1 VYNIIRNYNI
11 IEVKREICIQNIC
24 SQHNLCK
31 PVIDWWLV
39 QNGGVIISPV
49 MEETI
54 YQKLNRINN
63 TLYLKSQ
70 KYGEKKIT
78 TIIKN
83 VWKLVF
89 KLHELGIYHGDCHQ
103 GNIMTDENDTMYF
116 IDMGLSKFTLEL
128 PGGKNT
134 EKRKDAVMDKYII
147 DYANSATFLDETK
160 VENITAILFDKIQV
174 YLDNGE
180 NYYDAE
186 RKTINEM
193 LNMSDKD
200 FYNMLL
206 ENKIVIN

>member
-1 VYNIIRNYNI
+1 MVKNRKNKIVIVFPTKKHSVNGWLAETEMFIGQGGYGAVFKVCKDKNCNYAMKVIRNYNI
-11 IEVKREICIQNIC
+11 DEVKREICIQNIC
-24 SQHNLCK
+24 AEYNLCK

-70 KYGEKKIT
+70 TYGEKKIA

-103 GNIMTDENDTMYF
+103 GNIMTDGNDNMYF
-116 IDMGLSKFTLEL
+116 IDMGSSGFTLEL

-134 EKRKDAVMDKYII
+134 EKYKDAVI
-147 DYANSATFLDETK
+147 
-160 VENITAILFDKIQV
+160 
-174 YLDNGE
+174 G
-180 NYYDAE
+180 
-186 RKTINEM
+186 
-193 LNMSDKD
+193 
-200 FYNMLL
+200 
-206 ENKIVIN
+206 